1 MSPFCAAPPLC
12 PRAVVSGFWGEGAVL
27 RLPDCA
33 LSWFL
38 RRRLLLSIRESVQ
51 HVDYALNRELAF
63 QEGVRHAQLVA
74 GSSSSSFSW
83 FLSIASTAALAST
96 CTAYLLLRRN
106 ALH

>member
-1 MSPFCAAPPLC
+1 VSLLV
-12 PRAVVSGFWGEGAVL
+12 AV
-27 RLPDCA
+27 P
-33 LSWFL
+33 
-38 RRRLLLSIRESVQ
+38 RRLLLLIRESVQ

-74 GSSSSSFSW
+74 GSSSSSSFSW

-96 CTAYLLLRRN
+96 ATAYLLLRRN

>member
-1 MSPFCAAPPLC
+1 MLSPGSCC
-12 PRAVVSGFWGEGAVL
+12 
-27 RLPDCA
+27 C
-33 LSWFL
+33 
-38 RRRLLLSIRESVQ
+38 RRLLLSIRESVQ

-74 GSSSSSFSW
+74 GSSISISSSFGW

-96 CTAYLLLRRN
+96 CTAYLLRRN

>member
-1 MSPFCAAPPLC
+1 M
-12 PRAVVSGFWGEGAVL
+12 
-27 RLPDCA
+27 PDCA
-33 LSWFL
+33 LSRLL
-38 RRRLLLSIRESVQ
+38 RRRLLLSIRETMQ

-74 GSSSSSFSW
+74 GSSSSFSW